1 VKHIYFL
8 SRQFKEATMEA
19 ASSGSDDSSSEGS
32 ESRRKIGRKVGDGRR
47 KRSLEDDEGAS
58 SEDER
63 KNNEHDDL
71 DDSSSEEDSDAGSG
85 RNPKE
90 ESDSESE
97 DDDDDEEDESA
108 PLAERIRRQREQ
120 GVSMNAPRQRK
131 SRARKIASERLAQ
144 FRKEK
149 KATEDDDSLEE
160 GVDAGVSDEKKRSK
174 HAPTESSS
182 KRADFYKRKPMLN
195 ESGIGVDIGA
205 HKYKPRDPRVD
216 SLSGHLDVQHF
227 EHNFDFLQDMRQK
240 EMGTLR
246 KNIAARK
253 ASGRKGQTRRRRMGL
268 TNDGGSL
275 EEDQLELK
283 RLTQEKADVERARI
297 DRAAKQTVKKK
308 LHEDVA
314 EGKRGAFFLKRK
326 EMKRLHLEAKY
337 EEIRKRGG
345 DRAVDK
351 VVAKRRKK
359 NKSKDAGLLG
369 KGIPKNYGNGAAGT
383 NQI

>member
-1 VKHIYFL
+1 
-8 SRQFKEATMEA
+8 MEA

-32 ESRRKIGRKVGDGRR
+32 ESHRKIGRKVGDSRS

-63 KNNEHDDL
+63 KNNEHDDPN
-71 DDSSSEEDSDAGSG
+71 DSSSEEDSDAGSEAEAG
-85 RNPKE
+85 RNPEE
-90 ESDSESE
+90 ESDSDSDDDDD

-149 KATEDDDSLEE
+149 KATEDDDSLEA
-160 GVDAGVSDEKKRSK
+160 GIDAGVSVEKKKSK

-240 EMGTLR
+240 EMGTLK

-297 DRAAKQTVKKK
+297 DRVAKQTVKKK

-369 KGIPKNYGNGAAGT
+369 KGIPKNYGTGAAGT
-383 NQI
+383 SQN

>member
-1 VKHIYFL
+1 
-8 SRQFKEATMEA
+8 MEA

-32 ESRRKIGRKVGDGRR
+32 ESRRRIGRKAVAAPS
-47 KRSLEDDEGAS
+47 KRSLEDDDEGAG

-63 KNNEHDDL
+63 ENNGRDDP
-71 DDSSSEEDSDAGSG
+71 DDSSSEEDSDAGSEADSR
-85 RNPKE
+85 RNPEE
-90 ESDSESE
+90 ESDSES
-97 DDDDDEEDESA
+97 DDDADEEEEEEDESA

-149 KATEDDDSLEE
+149 KTKEDDDDSVEAGAE
-160 GVDAGVSDEKKRSK
+160 TGVSTEKKKSK

-182 KRADFYKRKPMLN
+182 KRADFYRRKPMLN
-195 ESGIGVDIGA
+195 ENGIGVDIGA

-240 EMGTLR
+240 EMGTLK

-253 ASGRKGQTRRRRMGL
+253 ASGRNGQTRRRRMGL

-314 EGKRGAFFLKRK
+314 EGKRGVFFPKRK
-326 EMKRLHLEAKY
+326 ELKRLHLEAKY

-369 KGIPKNYGNGAAGT
+369 KGIPKNYGNAAAGT
-383 NQI
+383 SQK

>member
-1 VKHIYFL
+1 
-8 SRQFKEATMEA
+8 MEA

-32 ESRRKIGRKVGDGRR
+32 EPRPKIGRKVG
-47 KRSLEDDEGAS
+47 
-58 SEDER
+58 EDER
-63 KNNEHDDL
+63 ENNEHDDS
-71 DDSSSEEDSDAGSG
+71 DDSSSEEDSDAGSQAESG
-85 RNPKE
+85 GDPEE
-90 ESDSESE
+90 ESDSES
-97 DDDDDEEDESA
+97 DDGDFDEEDESA

-120 GVSMNAPRQRK
+120 GVSLKAPRQRK
-131 SRARKIASERLAQ
+131 SQARKIASERLAQ

-149 KATEDDDSLEE
+149 KTTEDDDSSLEE
-160 GVDAGVSDEKKRSK
+160 GVRHEKKKSK

-182 KRADFYKRKPMLN
+182 KRADFYRRKPMLN

-227 EHNFDFLQDMRQK
+227 EHNFDFLQDMRLT
-240 EMGTLR
+240 EMSTLR

-253 ASGRKGQTRRRRMGL
+253 ASGRKGQSRRRRMGL

-275 EEDQLELK
+275 EEDQVELK
-283 RLTQEKADVERARI
+283 RLMQEKADVERARI

-369 KGIPKNYGNGAAGT
+369 KGIPKNYGTAAAGT
-383 NQI
+383 SNK

>member
-1 VKHIYFL
+1 MDI
-8 SRQFKEATMEA
+8 

-32 ESRRKIGRKVGDGRR
+32 ESHPQIARKVGNGLS
-47 KRSLEDDEGAS
+47 KRSLEDDKGAS

-63 KNNEHDDL
+63 GNNEHDS
-71 DDSSSEEDSDAGSG
+71 DDSSTEENSDAGPQAGSG
-85 RNPKE
+85 RDPEE
-90 ESDSESE
+90 ESDSES
-97 DDDDDEEDESA
+97 DDGNEKEDESA

-120 GVSMNAPRQRK
+120 GVSLKAPRQRK
-131 SRARKIASERLAQ
+131 SQARKIASERLAQ

-149 KATEDDDSLEE
+149 KTTEDDDDNDSVEV
-160 GVDAGVSDEKKRSK
+160 GDSGEKKKSK

-182 KRADFYKRKPMLN
+182 KRADFYKRKPSLN

-253 ASGRKGQTRRRRMGL
+253 ASGRKGQSRRRRMGL

-275 EEDQLELK
+275 EEDQVELK
-283 RLTQEKADVERARI
+283 RLMQEKADVERAKI
-297 DRAAKQTVKKK
+297 DRTAKQTVKKK
-308 LHEDVA
+308 LHDDVA
-314 EGKRGAFFLKRK
+314 EGKRGVFFPKRK

-369 KGIPKNYGNGAAGT
+369 KGIPKNYGTGAAGT
-383 NQI
+383 SKK